1 MKTLL
6 PCLLALLCL
15 GADATLAALAQA
27 PVLTIVQPTAD
38 VYLLGPTE
46 LVADVS
52 PSTVHVADVT
62 FFVEGQQV
70 CKVTSRPFKC
80 SYDAGSSTGSRTVRV
95 VATLAGGGR
104 LVETVRTK
112 GFNLAHSVAV
122 EAILVPVHVTDD
134 RGRFVQGLQQ
144 SQFKVLEDGVPQ
156 DVTSFLAENAPGSLL
171 LALDISG
178 SMGPAVGEL
187 KSATSQFLQSLRPT
201 DRVTLTG
208 FSNSLFVLAPA
219 TADAAAREAALE
231 RLHPAGS
238 TALYDSMIRGV
249 ELLKP
254 QSSPRAMVV
263 FTDGDDDASLAT
275 LDGVRLALQS
285 NDVVLYFIAQG
296 RADRDQALRTE
307 LTKLATETGGAAYF
321 SSRMSSLQ
329 EHFANIV
336 ADLSHQYVLGY
347 SPKRDLGDGAWR
359 NINVQVDDRDRK
371 LTVRARKGYL
381 AVHRGSGTP

>member
-1 MKTLL
+1 MKKWL
-6 PCLLALLCL
+6 PAVFALICLAR
-15 GADATLAALAQA
+15 DATPAALAQA

-38 VYLLGPTE
+38 AYLLGPTE
-46 LVADVS
+46 LVAEVT
-52 PSTVHVADVT
+52 PATVKVVDVT
-62 FFVEGQQV
+62 FFVTGQPV
-70 CKVTSRPFKC
+70 CKVTTRPFKC
-80 SYDAGSSTGSRTVRV
+80 AWDAGNQTVSRTVRV
-95 VATLAGGGR
+95 VATLAGGAR
-104 LVETVRTK
+104 LIETVRTK
-112 GFNLAHSVAV
+112 GINLAQAAFAEV
-122 EAILVPVHVTDD
+122 ILVSVHVTDD
-134 RGRFVQGLQQ
+134 RGRFVEGLQQ

-156 DVTSFLAENAPGSLL
+156 DITSFLAENAASSLL

-187 KSATSQFLQSLRPT
+187 RNATAQFLQSLRPA

-219 TADAAAREAALE
+219 TANAAARQAALDQ
-231 RLHPAGS
+231 LHPMGG

-275 LDGVRLALQS
+275 LDGVRSTLQS

-296 RADRDQALRTE
+296 RADRDEVLRTA
-307 LTKLATETGGAAYF
+307 LIRLATETGGAAYF

-336 ADLSHQYVLGY
+336 TDLSHQYVVGY

-359 NINVQVDDRDRK
+359 KITVQVEDRDRK
-371 LTVRARKGYL
+371 LTVRARQGYL

>member
-1 MKTLL
+1 MRTLL
-6 PCLLALLCL
+6 SGTLALICL
-15 GADATLAALAQA
+15 GTAAGPAELEQT
-27 PVLTIVQPTAD
+27 PVLTITRPTAD
-38 VYLLGPTE
+38 DFLIGQTE
-46 LVADVS
+46 LVAEVS
-52 PSTVHVADVT
+52 PATVHVVDVT
-62 FFVEGQQV
+62 FVVDGKQV

-80 SYDAGSSTGSRTVRV
+80 PFDAGNQTGAKTVRV
-95 VATLAGGGR
+95 RATLPSGIP
-104 LVETVRTK
+104 LTETVRTK
-112 GFNLAHSVAV
+112 GISLAQNVAV
-122 EAILVPVHVTDD
+122 DVILVSVHVTDD
-134 RGRFVQGLQQ
+134 RGRFVDGLQQ
-144 SQFKVLEDGVPQ
+144 SQFKVIEDGVPQ
-156 DVTSFLAENAPGSLL
+156 DVTSFLAENAPSSLL

-178 SMGPAVGEL
+178 SMSPAVGEL
-187 KSATSQFLQSLRPT
+187 RSATSQFLRSLRPA
-201 DRVTLTG
+201 DRVTITG

-219 TADAAAREAALE
+219 TSDAAARQAALE
-231 RLHPAGS
+231 ELHPAGA

-275 LDGVRLALQS
+275 LDGVRSTLQS

-296 RADRDQALRTE
+296 RADRDEALRTA

-336 ADLSHQYVLGY
+336 EDLSHQYVLGY

-359 NINVQVDDRDRK
+359 KITVHVEDRDRK
-371 LTVRARKGYL
+371 LTVRARQGYL
-381 AVHRGSGTP
+381 AVHR

>member
-1 MKTLL
+1 MTTRL
-6 PCLLALLCL
+6 PCVLALTCL
-15 GADATLAALAQA
+15 AFNAAAARSQA
-27 PVLTIVQPTAD
+27 PVLSIVYPTAD
-38 VYLLGPTE
+38 VYLLGQTE
-46 LVADVS
+46 LAADVS
-52 PSTVHVADVT
+52 PPSVTVADVT
-62 FFVEGQQV
+62 FFVDGQPV

-80 SYDAGSSTGSRTVRV
+80 LWDAGNRTVTRTVRV
-95 VATLAGGGR
+95 AATLAGGTR

-112 GFNLAHSVAV
+112 GLNLSQAVAV
-122 EAILVPVHVTDD
+122 EAVLVSVHVTDD
-134 RGRFVQGLQQ
+134 RGRFVEGLQQ
-144 SQFKVLEDGVPQ
+144 SNFKLLEDGVPQ
-156 DVTSFLAENAPGSLL
+156 DITSFLAENAAGSLL

-187 KSATSQFLQSLRPT
+187 RNATSQFLGSLRPT

-208 FSNSLFVLAPA
+208 FSNSLFILSPA
-219 TADAAAREAALE
+219 TADAAARQAALE
-231 RLHPAGS
+231 QLHPAGG

-254 QSSPRAMVV
+254 QSNPRAMVV

-275 LDGVRLALQS
+275 LDGVRSTLQS

-296 RADRDQALRTE
+296 RAERDDVLRTA
-307 LTKLATETGGAAYF
+307 LTRLATETGGAAYF

-336 ADLSHQYVLGY
+336 ADLSHQYVVGY

-359 NINVQVDDRDRK
+359 KIQVHVEDRDRK
-371 LTVRARKGYL
+371 LTVRARQGYL
-381 AVHRGSGTP
+381 AVHRGSGTT

>member
-1 MKTLL
+1 MKRLL
-6 PCLLALLCL
+6 FCAFALICLR
-15 GADATLAALAQA
+15 LAATPTVLAQA
-27 PVLTIVQPTAD
+27 PVLTIVKPTAD
-38 VYLLGPTE
+38 TYLLGPAE
-46 LVADVS
+46 LVAEVS
-52 PSTVHVADVT
+52 PTSVHVLDVT
-62 FFVEGQQV
+62 FVVDGKQV
-70 CKVTSRPFKC
+70 CKVTTRPFKC
-80 SYDAGSSTGSRTVRV
+80 AWDAGNGTAQRTVRV
-95 VATLAGGGR
+95 TASLPDDKR

-112 GFNLAHSVAV
+112 GLNLAQGASV
-122 EAILVPVHVTDD
+122 EAVLVSVHVTDD
-134 RGRFVQGLQQ
+134 HGRFVEGLQQ
-144 SQFKVLEDGVPQ
+144 SQFKVLEDGVQQ
-156 DVTSFLAENAPGSLL
+156 DVTSFLAENAASSLL

-178 SMGPAVGEL
+178 SMNPAVGEL
-187 KSATSQFLQSLRPT
+187 RSATSRFLQSLRPT

-219 TADAAAREAALE
+219 TADPAAREAALE
-231 RLHPAGS
+231 QLHPAGG

-254 QSSPRAMVV
+254 QSNPRAMVV

-275 LDGVRLALQS
+275 LDGVRSTLQS

-296 RADRDQALRTE
+296 RADHDEALRNA
-307 LTKLATETGGAAYF
+307 LTKLAIETGGAAYF

-336 ADLSHQYVLGY
+336 ADLSHQYVVGY

-359 NINVQVDDRDRK
+359 KITVQVDDRDRK
-371 LTVRARKGYL
+371 LTVRARQGYL

>member
-6 PCLLALLCL
+6 PGVLALICL
-15 GADATLAALAQA
+15 ASDAQA
-27 PVLTIVQPTAD
+27 PVLTIVRPTAD
-38 VYLLGPTE
+38 EYLIGPTE

-52 PSTVHVADVT
+52 PATVHVADVT
-62 FFVEGQQV
+62 FTVNGQQV
-70 CKVTSRPFKC
+70 CTLTSRPFRC
-80 SYDAGSSTGSRTVRV
+80 PFDAGNQTVTRTVRV

-104 LVETVRTK
+104 LIETVRTK
-112 GFNLAHSVAV
+112 GLNLAQAVAV
-122 EAILVPVHVTDD
+122 EAILVSVHVTDD
-134 RGRFVQGLQQ
+134 RGRFVEGLQQ

-156 DVTSFLAENAPGSLL
+156 DITSFLAENAAGSVL

-219 TADAAAREAALE
+219 TADAAARRAALE
-231 RLHPAGS
+231 QLHPAGG

-275 LDGVRLALQS
+275 LDGVRSALQS
-285 NDVVLYFIAQG
+285 NDAVLYFIAQG
-296 RADRDQALRTE
+296 RADHDEALRTS
-307 LTKLATETGGAAYF
+307 LAKLATETGGAAYF

-329 EHFANIV
+329 EHFASIV

-359 NINVQVDDRDRK
+359 KISVQVEDRDRK
-371 LTVRARKGYL
+371 LTVRARQGYL

>member
-1 MKTLL
+1 MKTLF
-6 PCLLALLCL
+6 PCVLALLCF
-15 GADATLAALAQA
+15 GGDPAPAALAQA
-27 PVLTIVQPTAD
+27 PVLTIVRPTAD
-38 VYLLGPTE
+38 EYLLGPTE

-52 PSTVHVADVT
+52 PQTIHVVDVT
-62 FFVEGQQV
+62 FVVDGKQI

-80 SYDAGSSTGSRTVRV
+80 AYDAGSGTASRTVRV
-95 VATLAGGGR
+95 RATFPSGDPLT
-104 LVETVRTK
+104 ETVRTK
-112 GFNLAHSVAV
+112 GYNFAHAVAV
-122 EAILVPVHVTDD
+122 EAILVSVHVTDD
-134 RGRFVQGLQQ
+134 RGRFVEGLQQ
-144 SQFKVLEDGVPQ
+144 PQFKVLEDGVPQ
-156 DVTSFLAENAPGSLL
+156 DVTSFLSENAAGSLL

-178 SMGPAVGEL
+178 SMSPAVGEL
-187 KSATSQFLQSLRPT
+187 TSATSQFLKSLRPT

-219 TADAAAREAALE
+219 TADAAARQAALE
-231 RLHPAGS
+231 QLHPAGG

-275 LDGVRLALQS
+275 LDGVRSALQS

-296 RADRDQALRTE
+296 RAEHDQALRAE
-307 LTKLATETGGAAYF
+307 LAKVAIETGGAAYF

-336 ADLSHQYVLGY
+336 ADLSHQYVLFY
-347 SPKRDLGDGAWR
+347 SPKRELGDGAWR
-359 NINVQVDDRDRK
+359 KIAVQVQDGDRK
-371 LTVRARKGYL
+371 LTVRARQGYL
-381 AVHRGSGTP
+381 AVHRGGGTP

>member
-6 PCLLALLCL
+6 PCVLALLCL
-15 GADATLAALAQA
+15 GGDSAPAALAQA

-38 VYLLGPTE
+38 MYLLGPTE

-52 PSTVHVADVT
+52 PATVHVVDVT
-62 FFVEGQQV
+62 FVVDGQLI
-70 CKVTSRPFKC
+70 CRVTSRPFKC
-80 SYDAGSSTGSRTVRV
+80 PFDAGSRTGSRTVRV
-95 VATLAGGGR
+95 RATFPSGDPLT
-104 LVETVRTK
+104 ETVRTK
-112 GFNLAHSVAV
+112 GLNLAQSVSV
-122 EAILVPVHVTDD
+122 DVILVSVHVTDD
-134 RGRFVQGLQQ
+134 HGRFVEGLQQ
-144 SQFKVLEDGVPQ
+144 PLFRVFEDGVPQ
-156 DVTSFLAENAPGSLL
+156 DVTSFLSENAAGSLL

-178 SMGPAVGEL
+178 SMNPAIGEL
-187 KSATSQFLQSLRPT
+187 KSATSQFLTSLRPA

-219 TADAAAREAALE
+219 TADAAARQAALE
-231 RLHPAGS
+231 LLHPAGA

-275 LDGVRLALQS
+275 LDGVRSALQS

-296 RADRDQALRTE
+296 RADHDEALRAA
-307 LTKLATETGGAAYF
+307 LGKLAAETGGAAYF

-359 NINVQVDDRDRK
+359 KITVQVEGKDRK
-371 LTVRARKGYL
+371 LTVRARQGYL
-381 AVHRGSGTP
+381 AVHRGSGGP